1 MSHRKWS
8 NKIHHEYVV
17 AKTGWCGRGG
27 LILFLHTFKIFQTRG
42 FQSEAAGLI
51 RVLHPAPSGTEHLIL
66 LVSIL
71 LFPALS
77 PHP

>member
-8 NKIHHEYVV
+8 NKIHHECVV
-17 AKTGWCGRGG
+17 AKTGWCGPGG
-27 LILFLHTFKIFQTRG
+27 LILFLHTFKIFQTR
-42 FQSEAAGLI
+42 EAAGLL